1 MNNVSNEI
9 IKKDALFILKNKKI
23 IGIMCLVPVVL
34 TIIMPTV
41 FVVSIKNI
49 SVNLDMFSKILNIE
63 MDSLTSVEQRKI
75 VVDFFLYNVLPIFF
89 MLIPTMMSTIIS
101 ANSFVGEREKGTL
114 ETLFLSPIK
123 VSDIFIAKV
132 KVSLFLS
139 MSINIIVFIFMF
151 IILNIVLY
159 VTNFNFLIPDL
170 KWFCILAIT
179 SLAITILSTTFIIKK
194 SQNSDSVEEA
204 QQSAV
209 FIILPII
216 AIVIGQFTGVI
227 IINRSAIILVSVV
240 LLVVSIAVMKL
251 ISKKSDYYM

>member
-151 IILNIVLY
+151 YNIKY
-159 VTNFNFLIPDL
+159 
-170 KWFCILAIT
+170 C
-179 SLAITILSTTFIIKK
+179 
-194 SQNSDSVEEA
+194 
-204 QQSAV
+204 
-209 FIILPII
+209 
-216 AIVIGQFTGVI
+216 
-227 IINRSAIILVSVV
+227 
-240 LLVVSIAVMKL
+240 SIC
-251 ISKKSDYYM
+251 Y

>member
-1 MNNVSNEI
+1 M
-9 IKKDALFILKNKKI
+9 LK
-23 IGIMCLVPVVL
+23 
-34 TIIMPTV
+34 
-41 FVVSIKNI
+41 
-49 SVNLDMFSKILNIE
+49 
-63 MDSLTSVEQRKI
+63 
-75 VVDFFLYNVLPIFF
+75 
-89 MLIPTMMSTIIS
+89 
-101 ANSFVGEREKGTL
+101 
-114 ETLFLSPIK
+114 
-123 VSDIFIAKV
+123 
-132 KVSLFLS
+132 
-139 MSINIIVFIFMF
+139 FMF

>member
-139 MSINIIVFIFMF
+139 MSINII
-151 IILNIVLY
+151 
-159 VTNFNFLIPDL
+159 
-170 KWFCILAIT
+170 AH
-179 SLAITILSTTFIIKK
+179 
-194 SQNSDSVEEA
+194 
-204 QQSAV
+204 
-209 FIILPII
+209 
-216 AIVIGQFTGVI
+216 
-227 IINRSAIILVSVV
+227 
-240 LLVVSIAVMKL
+240 
-251 ISKKSDYYM
+251 